1 MPSNIASDWSEG
13 VMRTADQFVAQ
24 VASIAEINSTVIPEM
39 EREEKGRFRTPTREI
54 DEYLSPEEKIAFAEG
69 AREFAEGL
77 AKVAEMAERGET
89 NAEVNLQL
97 HGSAGAVIAHMVT
110 HGTRFMNADPQHQL
124 LRNALLV
131 SSVSSFEILFGRV
144 ARAILDINRAAFTE
158 SDHGFTL
165 QQLFEFN
172 SLEDAREFLIER
184 QVSKLLYESVD
195 GWDKWLKRASG
206 GLSMSELPIDWT
218 VVREG
223 FARRNLLVHSDGVV
237 NQIYLG
243 ILKKLDGRRD
253 WGAKAGEKIGVSGEY
268 LTEFLEELMALG
280 RMLCVGVGVRM
291 RKQDERIF
299 LLALLGDI
307 RRNLMAGHWRSVRH
321 TAEYAL
327 KYNLPRSDQISAQV
341 SAWVAR
347 KSLLGVDEIRGEV
360 EGWDTTGLVAK
371 FAHQKSVLLN
381 ETDAAVAEINKLI
394 AEGVLTTFEVAVEPI
409 YSEVREFVL
418 NPSFDS
424 NSCRGSEN
432 DE

>member
-1 MPSNIASDWSEG
+1 
-13 VMRTADQFVAQ
+13 MRFADQFVAQ

-39 EREEKGRFRTPTREI
+39 ERQGKGRFRVPQREI
-54 DEYLSPEEKIAFAEG
+54 DKYLSPEEKAAFAKG
-69 AREFAEGL
+69 AGEFADGL
-77 AKVAEMAERGET
+77 KKVAEMAQRGET
-89 NAEVNLQL
+89 SGEVNLQL
-97 HGSAGAVIAHMVT
+97 HGSAGAVIAHMIT

-158 SDHGFTL
+158 SDHGFTI
-165 QQLFEFN
+165 QQLFEFD

-195 GWDKWLKRASG
+195 GWDRWLKRASG

-243 ILKKLDGRRD
+243 ILKKLDSRRD
-253 WGAKAGEKIGVSGEY
+253 WGAGVGDKIEVSSEY

-291 RKQDERIF
+291 RKRDERIF
-299 LLALLGDI
+299 MLSLLGDV
-307 RRNLMAGHWRSVRH
+307 RRNLMAGHWKSAKH

-327 KYNLPRSDQISAQV
+327 RYSLTRSDQISAQV

-347 KSLLGVDEIRGEV
+347 KSLFGIEEIRGEV
-360 EGWDTTGLVAK
+360 EAWDTTGLVAEI
-371 FAHQKSVLLN
+371 AHQKSVLLN
-381 ETDAAVAEINKLI
+381 ETDAAVAEIRRLI
-394 AEGVLTTFEVAVEPI
+394 AAGGLTTFEVAIEPI

-418 NPSFDS
+418 DSSLDS
-424 NSCRGSEN
+424 NPLEESEG